1 MLLQQPKISLII
13 PVFNT
18 EKYLDDC
25 LSSALNQT
33 LHDIEII
40 CIDDKSTD
48 DSLAILKRYAEQD
61 KRLKII
67 EKDFS
72 SGAGDSRNRGLE
84 QAQGEYVFFFDAD
97 DKIKAEACEELY
109 NEAKKYDADICIF
122 GTEFYN
128 TETKS
133 LKQNLLKSRHYPP
146 KGFNVHD
153 VPNKIFSLC
162 LNAPWDKLFKR
173 SFLNHNNLRFQN
185 LRSCNDVAFTCLAM
199 AYAKKITYLN
209 KVLYT
214 YRMNTGA
221 NISATR
227 GKFCFNALLAY
238 AFVREELQKKNL
250 FNRVAKSFYSSC
262 SASFRSEYNL
272 APDKYKPYFLDEIKK
287 FLPTMRLLKNFSFDR
302 PNGFVSL
309 CERHI
314 VFTFGRMTFKFK
326 KSKFFLRLFYL
337 CFRKKLGLPAPFE
350 KLSFKEYEQSI
361 LKTYKELT
369 GDNLYF
375 ASNFDIQ

>member
-1 MLLQQPKISLII
+1 MSQRPKISLII

-25 LSSALNQT
+25 LSSAVNQT

-40 CIDDKSTD
+40 CIDDKSND
-48 DSLAILKRYAEQD
+48 NSLEILKKYAKQD

-72 SGAGDSRNRGLE
+72 SGAGDCRNRGLE
-84 QAQGEYVFFFDAD
+84 LAQGEYVLFIDSD
-97 DKIKAEACEELY
+97 DKIKTEACEELY
-109 NEAKKYDADICIF
+109 NEAQKYDADICIF
-122 GTEFYN
+122 GAEFYN
-128 TETKS
+128 TETQHSKINS
-133 LKQNLLKSRHYPP
+133 LATHNFPQKVV
-146 KGFNVHD
+146 NVHD

-173 SFLNHNNLRFQN
+173 AFLNQHNLRFQN
-185 LRSCNDVAFTCLAM
+185 LRSCNDVAFTCLSM
-199 AYAKKITYLN
+199 AYAKKITYFN
-209 KVLYT
+209 KTLYT
-214 YRMNTGA
+214 YRMNTGT

-238 AFVREELQKKNL
+238 AFVCEELQKKSL
-250 FNRVAKSFYSSC
+250 FNLVEKSFYSSC

-272 APDKYKPYFLDEIKK
+272 APAKYKPYFLDEIKK
-287 FLPTMRLLKNFSFDR
+287 FLPTMKFLKNFSLDR
-302 PNGFVSL
+302 PNGIVSL
-309 CERHI
+309 RERHI

-326 KSKFFLRLFYL
+326 KSTFFLRLFYL
-337 CFRKKLGLPAPFE
+337 CFRKKLGRFNSFE

-375 ASNFDIQ
+375 ASNLDIK